1 MVETIIKFIDED
13 VDGCG
18 TDVVNFARVYG
29 DDISAGTINRIKK
42 AISNYK
48 IENRGEWD
56 TDGCLEAVTEQLEAE
71 GFVVHW
77 INPNIE
83 ICF

>member
-18 TDVVNFARVYG
+18 TDVVNFARAYG
-29 DDISAGTINRIKK
+29 GDVSVGTIDRIKE
-42 AISNYK
+42 AIENYK
-48 IENRGEWD
+48 RENEGEWD
-56 TDGCLEAVTEQLEAE
+56 TDGCLEAATEQLEAE
-71 GFVVHW
+71 GFEVHW